1 MSKDLKDL
9 IDTVEKD
16 TKSHA
21 ELEAEINSLKEEI
34 NRLNGII
41 DEQKM
46 LIGERSDSIS
56 LDVSTI
62 PSEVGI
68 LKDLI
73 ISQRQELI
81 KKDEAHESLN
91 DKIDELK
98 IKLEKSKD
106 GTFTKQDNEDLI
118 QAQELILA
126 FTEESE
132 NYRNQ
137 IEELKSKIN
146 SLESGKREF
155 EDITQESM
163 GESEEIVNIKRLNFQ
178 LMEENGL
185 LRVEIES
192 LKAQFQEQIE
202 ESNSGELQL
211 AYQKIEAL
219 RLELEEYDA
228 QIHRLQQ
235 KLETVVTTPVNLTH
249 TTDEFNNLKEEIS
262 KYQDENQRLNNIILE
277 LDQSQPKQLS
287 KNDYKSVIFHFPQ
300 QFQISLF
307 QKMYNL
313 LDDIDKK
320 TIINSLIKDLN
331 SKNNDVK
338 RAILKI
344 LRELRDEKVYKV
356 FIDLLHDEDWVIRYN
371 VIKALT
377 NFGFDNKAFKDLLE
391 KLTKDTDID
400 VRELAM
406 KVLETIS

>member
-16 TKSHA
+16 TKSNA

-62 PSEVGI
+62 PSEVDI

-73 ISQRQELI
+73 LSQRQELI

-146 SLESGKREF
+146 SRESGKREF
-155 EDITQESM
+155 EDITQEST

-192 LKAQFQEQIE
+192 LKVQFQEQIE
-202 ESNSGELQL
+202 ELNSGELQL

-219 RLELEEYDA
+219 KLELEEYDA
-228 QIHRLQQ
+228 QTHRLQQ
-235 KLETVVTTPVNLTH
+235 KLETAVTTPVNLTH
-249 TTDEFNNLKEEIS
+249 TTDEFNNLKEEVS

-277 LDQSQPKQLS
+277 LDQNHPKQLS

-356 FIDLLHDEDWVIRYN
+356 FLDLLHDEDWVIRYN

-406 KVLETIS
+406 KVLETVS

>member
-1 MSKDLKDL
+1 MSKDLKDI

-34 NRLNGII
+34 NKLNGII

-46 LIGERSDSIS
+46 LINEGSDSIS
-56 LDVSTI
+56 LDVSNI
-62 PSEVGI
+62 PGEVDI
-68 LKDLI
+68 LKELI
-73 ISQRQELI
+73 ISQRKELI
-81 KKDEAHESLN
+81 KKDEANESLN

-98 IKLEKSKD
+98 IKLEKTKD

-132 NYRNQ
+132 DYRNQ
-137 IEELKSKIN
+137 IEELKSKIK
-146 SLESGKREF
+146 SLSGKSEF
-155 EDITQESM
+155 EDITQEST

-185 LRVEIES
+185 LRVETES
-192 LKAQFQEQIE
+192 LKVQLQEQIE
-202 ESNSGELQL
+202 ELNSGELQL
-211 AYQKIEAL
+211 AHQKIEAL
-219 RLELEEYDA
+219 SLELEEYDA
-228 QIHRLQQ
+228 QIQQLQQ
-235 KLETVVTTPVNLTH
+235 KLETVVTTPVNQTH
-249 TTDEFNNLKEEIS
+249 TTDEFNNLKEEIL
-262 KYQDENQRLNNIILE
+262 KYQDENQRLNNNILE
-277 LDQSQPKQLS
+277 LDQNHPKQLS

-300 QFQISLF
+300 EFQISLF

-356 FIDLLHDEDWVIRYN
+356 FLDLLHDEDWVIRYN

-377 NFGFDNKAFKDLLE
+377 NFGFDNKAFRDLLK
-391 KLTKDTDID
+391 KLTKDSDID